1 MPFLW
6 NRNTWHLEIGY
17 ILTMIEFDTK
27 VLDVIQR
34 TNNVKSFRFRIG
46 EDVEFKP
53 GQFFFITIK
62 VDAEEKTKHFS
73 FSNSPTEK
81 GYLEFTKRITDSE
94 FSKALDR
101 LKIGDWARIKMPYG
115 SFVFEGE
122 YEKIAFLSGG
132 IGITPIRS
140 ICKFVTDMKL
150 PTDIILLYGN
160 NKQEDIIFRQDLD
173 QMSSTNKNIH
183 ILYTLTSPDIGKQTW
198 PGRTGYIDD
207 EMIKQEIRDYNER
220 VFYICGPP
228 KMVEGL
234 TSILKNRLSIQE
246 NKIKTENFAGY

>member
-1 MPFLW
+1 
-6 NRNTWHLEIGY
+6 
-17 ILTMIEFDTK
+17 MIEFDTE

-34 TNNVKSFRFRIG
+34 THDVKSFRFRTG
-46 EDVEFKP
+46 EDAKFKP

-62 VDAEEKTKHFS
+62 VNAEEKKKHFS

-94 FSKALDR
+94 FSRALDR

-115 SFVFEGE
+115 SFVLGGGNER
-122 YEKIAFLSGG
+122 IVFLSGG

-140 ICKFVTDMKL
+140 ICKFVSDTGL
-150 PTDIILLYGN
+150 PTDIVLLYGN
-160 NKQEDIIFRQDLD
+160 HKQEDIIFRQDLD
-173 QMSSTNKNIH
+173 RMGSTNKNIR
-183 ILYTLTSPDIGKQTW
+183 IVYTLTSPDIDRQAW
-198 PGRTGYIDD
+198 SGRAGYIDD

-220 VFYICGPP
+220 TFYICGPP
-228 KMVEGL
+228 GMVEGL
-234 TSILKNRLSIQE
+234 TDILKNKLSIQE

>member
-1 MPFLW
+1 
-6 NRNTWHLEIGY
+6 
-17 ILTMIEFDTK
+17 MIEFDTN

-34 TNNVKSFRFRIG
+34 THNVKSFRFRTG

-53 GQFFFITIK
+53 GQFFFVTIK
-62 VDAEEKTKHFS
+62 VDTEERIKHFS
-73 FSNSPTEK
+73 FSNSPTEG

-94 FSKALDR
+94 FSKALDT

-122 YEKIAFLSGG
+122 YERIAFLSGG

-140 ICKFVTDMKL
+140 ICKFVTDTRL

-160 NKQEDIIFRQDLD
+160 NKQEDIIFKQDLD

-183 ILYTLTSPDIGKQTW
+183 IVYTLTSPDIDRQTW

-207 EMIKQEIRDYNER
+207 EVIKQEIQDYNER

-228 KMVEGL
+228 KMVDGL
-234 TSILKNRLSIQE
+234 TSILKDRLSIQE
-246 NKIKTENFAGY
+246 NKIKTENFSGY